1 LSVTGNYT
9 ETSTVD
15 VLSDSSDVTIDIV
28 SPELTIARFS
38 KGQGIHAYR
47 YCYLDRRSLTGKPG
61 SITNLTDYKN
71 GLYGVNTKSL
81 CDDRVKIVRR
91 WLNDIVTGECNY
103 TTAYHIQMGFDWCD
117 KHNRGAGLLA
127 EQSSKDLYVDYTNEL
142 LHRVR
147 LSKVGK
153 KEGIGRAHAAALQR
167 AFRKLIGYTTGR
179 SDSVVMTWA
188 PVIEKRKGI
197 ESLPQANLSDAEA
210 KKAFEMHRRFFW
222 AYSDAVIKNSAS
234 PLVVKLDDLGFENL
248 ITFGGQANNY
258 QSWGNNRVNSRG
270 WQQFAFSEQGFDSDW
285 RSIKEK
291 AAIKGIDLDRKA
303 YKAFWGSAKTFS
315 KRKFTPRTLTN
326 FSNRAMKH
334 FGYLLMFASG
344 CNADH
349 LDGIDVENSMQ
360 EKASGSKRLI
370 AHKDRSSNE
379 KQQLSVST
387 HFSKQW
393 RQFLLLREWMSKF
406 HDKPYPSYGLCIFIT
421 NTSSSRFPVDSFE
434 ALSHESIKCGLFWPE
449 GAPGLLTRA
458 PRKIVSQKKLE
469 LSGGNVGLVASL
481 LSQSEATVRKHYAFR
496 DQDEASKQLSRFFEG
511 MRVSANLRVSGVAS
525 APVIAGG
532 KRIPVGQCVA
542 ESESDIRLI
551 QGIDEQ
557 RAPELNCGSPL
568 SCFFCESF
576 GIHSDLTDIK
586 RLLSVKEYIRY
597 QSNHKSHSINEHGQK
612 FLPVVAR
619 IDEIIEAFSQ
629 RDSASKKIVESASEG
644 IKRGELDKFWLAHI
658 NALIDA
664 MEA

>member
-1 LSVTGNYT
+1 MIIPDNYT
-9 ETSTVD
+9 EISTVD
-15 VLSDSSDVTIDIV
+15 VLANSSDINIDIL
-28 SPELTIARFS
+28 SPELTVARFS
-38 KGQGIHAYR
+38 KGPGIYAYR
-47 YCYLDRRSLTGKPG
+47 YCYLDRGSLNAKPD
-61 SITNLTDYKN
+61 SVTNLISHKN
-71 GLYGVNTKSL
+71 GLYGINTKSL
-81 CDDRVKIVRR
+81 CNDRVKIVRR

-103 TTAYHIQMGFDWCD
+103 TTAYHIQMGFDWID
-117 KHNRGAGLLA
+117 KHNRGAELLA
-127 EQSSKDLYVDYTNEL
+127 EKSAKDLYVDYTNDL

-153 KEGIGRAHAAALQR
+153 NKGIGRGHASSLQR
-167 AFRKLIGYTTGR
+167 ALRKLIGYTTGH

-188 PVIEKRKGI
+188 PFIEKRTAI
-197 ESLPQANLSDAEA
+197 ESLPQAHLSDAEA

-222 AYSDAVIKNSAS
+222 AYSDAVINNSAF
-234 PLVVKLDDLGFENL
+234 PLVVELDDLGFENL

-258 QSWGNNRVNSRG
+258 QNWGCNKVNG
-270 WQQFAFSEQGFDSDW
+270 GKWQQFTFSEQGFDSDW
-285 RSIKEK
+285 QSVKEK
-291 AAIKGIDLDRKA
+291 AATKGIDLDKNA
-303 YKAFWGSAKTFS
+303 YKAFWRTAKDLGD
-315 KRKFTPRTLTN
+315 RKFTRATLIS
-326 FSNRAMKH
+326 FSNRAVKH
-334 FGYLLMFASG
+334 FGYMLMFASG

-349 LDGIDVENSMQ
+349 LNGIDIRNSMQ
-360 EKASGSKRLI
+360 EKSSGSKRLI
-370 AHKDRSSNE
+370 AHKDRPSNE
-379 KQQLSVST
+379 KQLLSVST

-393 RQFLLLREWMSKF
+393 RQFLLLRDWMSKF
-406 HDKPYPSYGLCIFIT
+406 HNKPYPSYGLCIFTT
-421 NTSSSRFPVDSFE
+421 NASSSRLPGGSFE
-434 ALSHESIKCGLFWPE
+434 ALIHGSIKRGLFWPE

-496 DQDEASKQLSRFFEG
+496 DQDEASKQLSRFFG
-511 MRVSANLRVSGVAS
+511 AMRVSANLRVSGVAS
-525 APVIAGG
+525 APIIEGG

-542 ESESDIRLI
+542 ESEGDIRLI

-568 SCFFCESF
+568 ACFFCESF

-612 FLPVVAR
+612 YLPVVAR
-619 IDEIIEAFSQ
+619 IEEIIEAFSQ
-629 RDSASKKIVESASEG
+629 RDSGSKKIIESASEA
-644 IKRGELDKFWLAHI
+644 IKRGDLDKFWLSHI